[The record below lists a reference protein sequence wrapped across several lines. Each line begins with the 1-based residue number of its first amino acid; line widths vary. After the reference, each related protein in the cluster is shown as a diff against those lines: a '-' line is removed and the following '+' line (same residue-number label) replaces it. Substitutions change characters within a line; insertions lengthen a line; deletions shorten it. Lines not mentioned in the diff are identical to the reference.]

1 MIRVRRLSASLGALV
16 MTLAAL
22 GIGTATG
29 AAAQATSWAAAGDFS
44 AASNPNGAWSYGWS
58 ASRGSAFNLDTVAT
72 TVSGVN
78 VWNYSATQVEPDV
91 FFNGTSNTINP
102 SGTNPIPA
110 GTLAFHPGPIGQ
122 NAIVRWTA
130 PSTGAYA
137 IGATFTGRDFVGPT
151 TTDVAVLS
159 NGGLLWSGEVTGYLA
174 MQSYAASR
182 LDLIAGDTLDFTVG
196 FGTDGTYSYDSTG
209 LSADISQFDTTPP
222 VVSITTP
229 ADGATYTLNQSVMAA
244 YACND
249 VDSTAVTCVGTAPSG
264 SPIDTTSIGSKTFTV
279 VGTDQANNQ
288 ASASVPYSV
297 GYGICWLYD
306 QTKAVH
312 SGAVVPIKLALCD
325 SSNANQSSSTIT
337 VTAVAVTLVATGAPA
352 TLDSAGSSNPD
363 SNFRFDS
370 TLGTSGGY
378 IFNLDT
384 SGLAAGTYALS
395 ITVSGDPTLHS
406 AQFAV
411 S

>member
-1 MIRVRRLSASLGALV
+1 

-22 GIGTATG
+22 GIGAATS

-91 FFNGTSNTINP
+91 FYNGTSNSVNP

-110 GTLAFHPGPIGQ
+110 GTLAFHPGPLGQ
-122 NAIVRWTA
+122 NAVVRWTA

-137 IGATFTGRDFVGPT
+137 ISATFTGRDSVGPT

-159 NGGLLWSGEVTGYLA
+159 NGAELWSGEVTGYLA

-182 LDLIAGDTLDFTVG
+182 LNLIAGDTLDFTVG

-209 LSADISQFDTTPP
+209 LSADISQIDTTPP

-229 ADGATYTLNQSVMAA
+229 ADGATYTLNQSVIAA
-244 YACND
+244 YACSD
-249 VDSTAVTCVGTAPSG
+249 PDSIAVTCVGTMPSG
-264 SPIDTTSIGSKTFTV
+264 SPIDTASTGSKTFTV

-288 ASASVPYSV
+288 ASASVTYSV

-325 SSNANQSSSTIT
+325 SSNVNQSSSDIT
-337 VTAVAVTLVATGAPA
+337 VTAVAVTLVATGSPG
-352 TLDSAGSSNPD
+352 TVDSPGDSNPD
-363 SNFRFDS
+363 NNFRFDS

-378 IFNLDT
+378 IFNLGT
-384 SGLAAGTYALS
+384 AGLAAGTYALS
-395 ITVSGDPTLHS
+395 FTVSGDPTLHS

>member
-1 MIRVRRLSASLGALV
+1 

-22 GIGTATG
+22 VIGAATS
-29 AAAQATSWAAAGDFS
+29 AAAQATSWTAAGDFS
-44 AASNPNGAWSYGWS
+44 GVSNPNGAWSYGWS

-72 TVSGVN
+72 TVSGLN
-78 VWNYSATQVEPDV
+78 VWNYSNTQLEPDV
-91 FFNGTSNTINP
+91 ANNRTSDTINP

-110 GTLAFHPGPIGQ
+110 GTLAFHPGPSGQ
-122 NAIVRWTA
+122 NAIVRWSA
-130 PSTGAYA
+130 PSTGSYA
-137 IGATFTGRDFVGPT
+137 IAATFTGRDSVGPT

-159 NGGLLWSGEVTGYLA
+159 NGGTLWSGEVTGYLA
-174 MQSYAASR
+174 TQSYAASR
-182 LDLIAGDTLDFTVG
+182 LNLNAGDTVDFAVG
-196 FGTDGTYSYDSTG
+196 FGTDGNYSYDTTG
-209 LSADISQFDTTPP
+209 LSADISLLDTTPP

-249 VDSTAVTCVGTAPSG
+249 PDSTAVTCAGTVPNG
-264 SPIDTTSIGSKTFTV
+264 SPIDTASIGSKTMTV

-288 ASASVPYSV
+288 ASKSVTYSV

-306 QTKAVH
+306 QTKAVNN
-312 SGAVVPIKLALCD
+312 GAVVPIKLALCD
-325 SSNANQSSSTIT
+325 SGNADQSSPTIT
-337 VTAVAVTLVATGAPA
+337 LTAVALTLVATSSPA
-352 TLDSAGSSNPD
+352 TLDSAGNSNPD
-363 SNFRFDS
+363 NNFRFDS

-378 IFNLDT
+378 IFNLT
-384 SGLAAGTYALS
+384 TAGLATGTYALS
-395 ITVSGDPTLHS
+395 FTVSGDPTLHS

>member
-1 MIRVRRLSASLGALV
+1 

-22 GIGTATG
+22 GIGAATS

-58 ASRGSAFNLDTVAT
+58 ANRGSTFNLDTVAT

-78 VWNYSATQVEPDV
+78 VWKYSATQVEPDV
-91 FFNGTSNTINP
+91 FYNGTSNTINP

-110 GTLAFHPGPIGQ
+110 GTLAFHPGPSGQ

-130 PSTGAYA
+130 PSSGAYA
-137 IGATFTGRDFVGPT
+137 IAATFTGRDIVGT

-159 NGGLLWSGEVTGYLA
+159 NGSPLWVGEVTGYGA
-174 MQSYAASR
+174 TQSYPPSR
-182 LDLIAGDTLDFTVG
+182 LNLNAGDTVDFTVG
-196 FGTDGTYSYDSTG
+196 YGTDGTYSYDSTG
-209 LSADISQFDTTPP
+209 LGADISQIDTTPP

-229 ADGATYTLNQSVMAA
+229 AGGATYTLNQSVVAA
-244 YACND
+244 YACTD
-249 VDSTAVTCVGTAPSG
+249 PDSTAVTCVGTMPNG
-264 SPIDTTSIGSKTFTV
+264 SPIDTASTGLKTFTA

-288 ASASVPYSV
+288 ASASVTYSV

-337 VTAVAVTLVATGAPA
+337 VTAVALTLVATGSPV
-352 TLDSAGSSNPD
+352 TLDFAGNSSPD
-363 SNFRFDS
+363 NNFRFDS

-378 IFNLDT
+378 IFNLST
-384 SGLAAGTYALS
+384 AGLAAGTYALS
-395 ITVSGDPTLHS
+395 FTVSGDPTLHS